1 MIYYG
6 EIYTLPKIKK
16 VSNIIPGGGGGVQL
30 SRGVQLFP
38 ERDPFANF
46 LKPL

>member
-16 VSNIIPGGGGGVQL
+16 GSNIIPGGGGVQL

-46 LKPL
+46 